1 MTSLKTPISEPLS
14 QQDRDRLRDLP
25 PEARM
30 RAMHKKLPRSWR
42 GPLIGVGITIAVH
55 LVIVGVVWVR
65 SSKIEAPVNVFF
77 PLMFPLAEQKPADA
91 GPAPDAAPKPQA
103 IMPAAPAEPAPE
115 AVK

>member
-1 MTSLKTPISEPLS
+1 MTSLKTQTSKPEH
-14 QQDRDRLRDLP
+14 DRDALRDLP

-65 SSKIEAPVNVFF
+65 SSEIQAPVTVFF
-77 PLMFPLAEQKPADA
+77 PLMFPLPEQKPAGA
-91 GPAPDAAPKPQA
+91 GRRRAVDRLGRRPELFRDLGRAVAGNRQA
-103 IMPAAPAEPAPE
+103 
-115 AVK
+115 

>member
-1 MTSLKTPISEPLS
+1 MTSLKTQTSKPEH
-14 QQDRDRLRDLP
+14 DRDALRDLP

-65 SSKIEAPVNVFF
+65 SSEIQAPVTVFF
-77 PLMFPLAEQKPADA
+77 PLMFPLPEQKPAGA
-91 GPAPDAAPKPQA
+91 GPAPDAAPRPES
-103 IMPAAPAEPAPE
+103 IAPAEPAPE
-115 AVK
+115 TPK